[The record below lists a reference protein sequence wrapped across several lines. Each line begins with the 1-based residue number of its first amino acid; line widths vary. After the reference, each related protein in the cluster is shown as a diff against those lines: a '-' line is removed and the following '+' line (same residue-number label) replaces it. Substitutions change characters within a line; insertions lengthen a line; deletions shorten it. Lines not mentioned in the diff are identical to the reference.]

1 MSFTRHRASLHL
13 LRAACVGL
21 FVWIPWMAHLAEGRG
36 SLPSTLGWVLLD
48 LAELAALVTTARL
61 LYHHDERTAS
71 AAIVSATLLTSD
83 AVIDVLTSAQGSQQV
98 LALAMA
104 AMVEIPL
111 ALLCCSIAAMVQA
124 RWQAGEFGQPS
135 RVRSS
140 ATGLGSN
147 GSYAAP
153 QLTAPLRQLARPGVR

>member
-1 MSFTRHRASLHL
+1 MSFTRQRASLHL

-61 LYHHDERTAS
+61 LHHHDERTAS
-71 AAIVSATLLTSD
+71 AAIVSATLLMSD
-83 AVIDVLTSAQGSQQV
+83 AAIDVLTSAPGSQQV

-124 RWQAGEFGQPS
+124 RGQATWEHSQPA
-135 RVRSS
+135 RVGSL
-140 ATGLGSN
+140 ATGSN

-153 QLTAPLRQLARPGVR
+153 HFTAPLRELARSGMR